1 LDLPDKSYQSSDLGS
16 LAESGNLR
24 ALCFSILEAMMKS
37 IWWAIAMLVLAFMSL
52 LANKA
57 FERPSAQTNAT
68 AITSV
73 RAGSATSSQTVA
85 DR

>member
-1 LDLPDKSYQSSDLGS
+1 
-16 LAESGNLR
+16 
-24 ALCFSILEAMMKS
+24 MKS
-37 IWWAIAMLVLAFMSL
+37 IWWAIAMLVLAFISL

-57 FERPSAQTNAT
+57 LEKPSAQTDAT

-85 DR
+85 NR